1 MSFLHPLGL
10 LGLIGVPILIL
21 IYIIKSK
28 YSEQTI
34 ASTFLWT
41 LSEKFLKRKN
51 PISPLAGI
59 ISLILQILAVVTI
72 SLIVAKPIF
81 TIPNSANEY
90 CFVLDASGSMNMKN
104 GNETY
109 FKAAKDEINRV
120 INSSVDGSVYTLIYA
135 GDTTRV
141 VFEKTDD
148 KQQAK
153 TLLEEL
159 EVSHMATDFTDAI
172 GLAQGYF
179 NESPATLT
187 YFVTDTAYTDVKNIE
202 VINVAKPVENYG
214 LTDVYYIS
222 EGSTLTITGKANSYH
237 QDADLTLELYMDDA
251 QEAVDT
257 LTVSVKKGEPTV
269 FTFTRKADSFS
280 SLKVKIQQTD
290 ALPLDNEYV
299 IYDVKSEDSYKTLLV
314 SERPFFMESV
324 LKSISN
330 APVEVLAP
338 EDYTGQTGYGLYIF
352 DTIDSTGLAELPKD
366 GTVWLMNIAGSVT
379 DSGFTVQGEMTFAGS
394 EVLTPSTSSSSTT
407 QALMDGLLGND
418 IHIKRYIKCGFY
430 RNFTTVFSYQG
441 NPVVFAGTNSH
452 GGREVVFAFDLHDSN
467 LPLLYDFSI
476 LMRNLV
482 DYSFP
487 NMVETTTYT
496 CGDVAEINVIA
507 NCQSIR
513 VESPL
518 GNISYLDIDSA
529 TAMLPLTEAG
539 NYHITMTVA
548 GSTREFNLFSALAEE
563 ERIPENTEAELML
576 QGEKVTDGFDG
587 TYDPIVVLFIL
598 LALFITADWMVYCYE
613 KYQLR

>member
-10 LGLIGVPILIL
+10 LGLLGVPILIL

-28 YSEQTI
+28 YSEQTV
-34 ASTFLWT
+34 ASTYLWT

-51 PISPLAGI
+51 PISPLTGI

-72 SLIVAKPIF
+72 SLIVANPIF
-81 TIPNSANEY
+81 TVPNSANEY
-90 CFVLDASGSMNMKN
+90 CFVLDASGSMNMES
-104 GNETY
+104 GNKTRFE
-109 FKAAKDEINRV
+109 AAKNEINGI

-172 GLAQGYF
+172 GLAQSYF
-179 NESPATLT
+179 NESPSALI
-187 YFVTDTAYTDVKNIE
+187 YFVTDIAYTDVKNIE
-202 VINVAKPVENYG
+202 VINVANAVQNYG

-222 EGSTLTITGKANSYH
+222 EGSALTITGKVNSYI
-237 QDADLTLELYMDDA
+237 QDADLTLELYMNDA
-251 QEAVDT
+251 NDVTDT

-269 FTFTRKADSFS
+269 FAFTQKADSFS
-280 SLKVKIQQTD
+280 SIKIRIQQND
-290 ALPLDNEYV
+290 ALALDNEYV

-314 SERPFFMESV
+314 SERPFFIESA

-330 APVEVLAP
+330 APVEVLTP
-338 EDYTGQTGYGLYIF
+338 EEYTGQTGYGLYIF
-352 DTIDSTGLAELPKD
+352 DTVDSTGLTKLPQD
-366 GTVWLMNIAGSVT
+366 GTVWLINIAGSVT
-379 DSGFTVQGEMTFAGS
+379 DSGFTVQGEMNFSGS
-394 EVLTPSTSSSSTT
+394 EVLTPSTSSSSVT
-407 QALMDGLLGND
+407 QALMNDLMGND
-418 IHIKRYIKCGFY
+418 IYIKRYIKCGFY
-430 RNFTTVFSYQG
+430 RNFTTAFYYQG
-441 NPVVFAGTNSH
+441 NPVIFAGTNSG

-482 DYSFP
+482 EYSFP

-529 TAMLPLTEAG
+529 TAMLPLTEVG
-539 NYHITMTVA
+539 VYHITMTVA
-548 GSTREFNLFSALAEE
+548 GSTREFNLFSALAEQ
-563 ERIPENTEAELML
+563 ERIPEHTEAELML
-576 QGEKVTDGFDG
+576 QGEQETGGFDG